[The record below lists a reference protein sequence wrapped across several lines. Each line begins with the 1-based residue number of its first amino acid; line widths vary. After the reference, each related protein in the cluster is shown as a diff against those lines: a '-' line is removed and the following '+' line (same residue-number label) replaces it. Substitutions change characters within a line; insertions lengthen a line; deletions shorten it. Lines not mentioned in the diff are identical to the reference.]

1 MRTVVKGV
9 SKIFGHP
16 QGLSTKALGGVDFS
30 IEEGEFV
37 ALVGPSGCG
46 KSTLLNIMAGLTAPT
61 TGQVLFEGSSLNGR
75 PRTAVV
81 FQELALFP
89 WRTVEGNVSYGMEE
103 LGMARQARK
112 KRAMELISLVG
123 LEGFESHYPHQ
134 LSGGMKQRT
143 AIARALAVEPG
154 LLLMDEPF
162 SALDAQTRMDMQ
174 LELSRIHEATGR
186 SVLYITHYIPE
197 AVFMADRVIVL
208 SGRPGVI
215 KEIVPITLPR
225 PRKEKIKVEHSYVEY
240 LNHIWGLIRDSGN
253 REQSAGL

>member
-1 MRTVVKGV
+1 MRTVVEGV
-9 SKIFGHP
+9 SKTFGHP
-16 QGLSTKALGGVDFS
+16 AGLSTKALERVDFA

-46 KSTLLNIMAGLTAPT
+46 KSTLLNIMAGLTAPN
-61 TGQVLFEGSSLNGR
+61 TGHVLFEGNCLNGR

-89 WRTVEGNVSYGMEE
+89 WRTVEGNVCYGMEE
-103 LGMARQARK
+103 LGMARGARK
-112 KRAMELISLVG
+112 KRARELISLVG

-208 SGRPGVI
+208 SGRPGTI
-215 KEIVPITLPR
+215 KEIVPIELPR
-225 PRKEKIKVEHSYVEY
+225 PRKEKIKVEKLYVDY
-240 LNHIWGLIRDSGN
+240 LNHIWGLIRDMGK
-253 REQSAGL
+253 REGSAAS